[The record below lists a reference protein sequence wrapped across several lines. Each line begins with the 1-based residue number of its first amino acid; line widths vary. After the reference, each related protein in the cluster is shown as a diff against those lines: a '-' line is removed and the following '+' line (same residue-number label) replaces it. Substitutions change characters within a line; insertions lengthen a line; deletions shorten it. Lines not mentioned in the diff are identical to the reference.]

1 MGVSL
6 ATVIKTFIWA
16 VMTLEKSPS
25 RARAPLISASLRR
38 RAAYLHFFFSFPPAA
53 VHPLNWPTSRAGAR
67 VCPSACCRPFK
78 SSTMDARRKDAVAI
92 SRRKWEFYWF
102 RVAEGGA
109 RVFLF
114 LLRGNGKKKRD
125 RGKQK
130 NHRVSSWSCLCVH
143 EPRLVPRGHDK
154 PAKKT

>member
-6 ATVIKTFIWA
+6 ATVIITFIWA

-38 RAAYLHFFFSFPPAA
+38 RAAYLHFFFCPPAA

-67 VCPSACCRPFK
+67 VFPSACCRPFK

-102 RVAEGGA
+102 RVAEGGGA
-109 RVFLF
+109 HAFLF
-114 LLRGNGKKKRD
+114 LLRGNGKKKKKE
-125 RGKQK
+125 RGKK
-130 NHRVSSWSCLCVH
+130 NRVSSWSCLCVH
-143 EPRLVPRGHDK
+143 EPRLLPLGRNK